1 MEKFKG
7 ENPYENLTKESFQN
21 ARIIDSETEKKGVNL
36 DEPIYRVVTGN
47 VKNNQ
52 DVAED
57 FYRIVDTR
65 FLFKP
70 STFPSLVDQL

>member
-1 MEKFKG
+1 M
-7 ENPYENLTKESFQN
+7 
-21 ARIIDSETEKKGVNL
+21 NL